1 MPDPTNPKPVIYRL
15 NKRFDSLT
23 STVSN
28 YDAGRNNHIGYIPPT
43 IDGFTLQEDLLL
55 AVATIQAQH
64 EELKFLRQHIKALD
78 AARSA
83 RVQIRDAA
91 YAHE

>member
-23 STVSN
+23 NDVSN
-28 YDAGRNNHIGYIPPT
+28 SHYEKDDPHLT

-78 AARSA
+78 AAHSA
-83 RVQIRDAA
+83 RVQIRNAA

>member
-1 MPDPTNPKPVIYRL
+1 MPNPTNPKPVIYRL

-23 STVSN
+23 SDVSN
-28 YDAGRNNHIGYIPPT
+28 YDGGNDSKDPT

-64 EELKFLRQHIKALD
+64 EELKFLREHIKALD